1 MNDLLF
7 DEIQK
12 SAEYLKFNICA
23 QEIAQLSINHNF
35 NEGNMQAI
43 CEFLKYL
50 KDKRHENMVAMLLK
64 MSRCL

>member
-12 SAEYLKFNICA
+12 SAEYLKLNICA

-43 CEFLKYL
+43 CEF
-50 KDKRHENMVAMLLK
+50 
-64 MSRCL
+64 